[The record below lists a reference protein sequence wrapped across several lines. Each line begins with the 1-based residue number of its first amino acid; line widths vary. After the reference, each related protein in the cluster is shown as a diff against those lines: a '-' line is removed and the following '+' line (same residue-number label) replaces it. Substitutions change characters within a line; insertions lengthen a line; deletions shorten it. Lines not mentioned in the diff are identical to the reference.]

1 MEDLVR
7 AAIDHHVTTN
17 RHHPKFHTDSDDM
30 TKVDL
35 IEMICDW
42 TAISQEFGQ
51 DGGSAHGT
59 IGRRIHLSTENR
71 HFIYEMIDLIDFRLI
86 AYR

>member
-1 MEDLVR
+1 
-7 AAIDHHVTTN
+7 
-17 RHHPKFHTDSDDM
+17 M

-51 DGGSAHGT
+51 DGGSAHGWADGT
-59 IGRRIHLSTENR
+59 IGRRIYLSTENR